1 MIKQTVV
8 RDLNEALRRCMR
20 ADERVYLIG
29 EDILDPY
36 GGAFKVTAGLS
47 TEFPERV
54 LATPISEAA
63 IVGIGVGAAMR
74 GLIPVVEIMFGDFLL
89 LAADQIINHA
99 SKFPGM
105 YNGQVEV
112 PLVIRTPMGGGR
124 GYGPTHSQ
132 CLEKHFLGVPGL
144 RVVAIS
150 HFHHAG
156 ELLERAILL
165 DRMPVLFIEHKLLY
179 PLELHANGTAQL
191 TVEHVTMSR
200 NELYPTAVVRN
211 FKDPAVSPDVTIVT
225 YGGNSRLLEE
235 ALLQLAQEE
244 IWVET
249 FLPAE
254 LSRVEFPLIVTSC
267 ARTRR
272 VVLVEEGTGGFGWT
286 AEVGRK
292 IAETLCSRMT
302 INMVSIE
309 APPSVIP
316 AARDM
321 EKEMLPG
328 TEDIINGVMEV
339 MCS

>member
-1 MIKQTVV
+1 MKQTVV
-8 RDLNEALRRCMR
+8 RDLNEALRRCLR

-54 LATPISEAA
+54 VATPISEAA

-74 GLIPVVEIMFGDFLL
+74 GLLPVVEIMFGDFLF

-132 CLEKHFLGVPGL
+132 SLEKHFLGVPGL
-144 RVVAIS
+144 RVVAPS
-150 HFHHAG
+150 HFHHPG
-156 ELLERAILL
+156 LLLERAILY
-165 DRMPVLFIEHKLLY
+165 DKMPVLFIEHKLLY
-179 PLELHANGTAQL
+179 PLELHADGFAQL
-191 TVEHVTMSR
+191 TVEQVTGNE

-211 FKDPAVSPDVTIVT
+211 FRGLDVTPDVTVVT
-225 YGGNSRLLEE
+225 YGGCSRLLEE

-244 IWVET
+244 IWVEAL
-249 FLPAE
+249 LPAE
-254 LSRVEFPLIVTSC
+254 LSRTDFSLIAASC
-267 ARTRR
+267 MRTRR
-272 VVLVEEGTGGFGWT
+272 LVLVEEGTGRFGWT
-286 AEVGRK
+286 AEVART
-292 IAETLCSRMT
+292 IAEKVCSRMT

-309 APPSVIP
+309 APPSVVP

-321 EKEMLPG
+321 EREMLPSAQ
-328 TEDIINGVMEV
+328 DIVKGILEV
-339 MCS
+339 MS